1 MIAYKIQT
9 PEEVL
14 AWAQQ
19 SNWLLIWANE
29 DYSTCAFVA
38 TGGNIVEFH
47 FDRNKATVRTLQ
59 VANCLA
65 QPFYPHRQ
73 FKPAA
78 DRCATDLRIS
88 WRSNS
93 VCMEFPKRA

>member
-19 SNWLLIWANE
+19 VNWMLIWANE

-47 FDRNKATVRTLQ
+47 FDRNKATVRTLLSYE
-59 VANCLA
+59 C
-65 QPFYPHRQ
+65 
-73 FKPAA
+73 K
-78 DRCATDLRIS
+78 
-88 WRSNS
+88 
-93 VCMEFPKRA
+93 